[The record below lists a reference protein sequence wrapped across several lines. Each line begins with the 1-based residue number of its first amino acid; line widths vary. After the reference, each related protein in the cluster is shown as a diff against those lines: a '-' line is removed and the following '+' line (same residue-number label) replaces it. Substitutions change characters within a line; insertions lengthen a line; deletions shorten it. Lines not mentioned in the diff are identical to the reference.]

1 MINLETQLYNRAN
14 PQASAVL
21 AMLSEYGIPETD
33 RYPAGDQL
41 DCAPFIN
48 GRERGYLLF
57 DWRTGLNVVLF
68 EVRNGDT
75 LCVGHCSRN
84 PDRHDSAI
92 TQDQFMDYWDTQVLP
107 NSDPHSWFKQFRH
120 GQIWEAADYIHD
132 LFASE
137 IASIDPQMDDE
148 FFSAQIAPSPFGG

>member
-14 PQASAVL
+14 AQASAVL
-21 AMLSEYGIPETD
+21 AMLSEYSIPETD

-68 EVRNGDT
+68 EVRSGDT

-92 TQDQFMDYWDTQVLP
+92 TQDQFMDHWDTQIQ
-107 NSDPHSWFKQFRH
+107 SEDIYSMFKQFRH
-120 GQIWEAADYIHD
+120 GRIWEAADYIAG
-132 LFASE
+132 LFESE
-137 IASIDPQMDDE
+137 IESRDPQLHND
-148 FFSAQIAPSPFGG
+148 FFSARIAPSPFGG